1 MHMRT
6 SIPQG
11 RQRLAALMR
20 ETGDV
25 ITIDDAVRVFD
36 EDRETAA
43 KLLSRWT
50 QQGWLRRVGPG
61 AYVGASLE
69 TLENEHVLEDLWV
82 LVPALFEPGYVG
94 GRTAAQHWDLTE
106 QIFNDVYVMTT
117 RPVREKLQ
125 RLHGANFT
133 LKHIDP
139 ERLFGTVPVWRSQ
152 TKVQLSDVHRT
163 MVDMLDDPT
172 CGSGIRQVAD
182 CLEVYLRRPDRNDHQ
197 LLAYADRLGN
207 GAVFKRLGFLV
218 EGNPTATALANGCRQ
233 RLTKG
238 NAKLD
243 PSLQCNRLVTRWRL
257 WVPKYWKMNGRE

>member
-1 MHMRT
+1 MRT

-139 ERLFGTVPVWRSQ
+139 AWDGPVGRQARDYGTGPIPDKATIRHAVERARGWS
-152 TKVQLSDVHRT
+152 H
-163 MVDMLDDPT
+163 
-172 CGSGIRQVAD
+172 G
-182 CLEVYLRRPDRNDHQ
+182 RR
-197 LLAYADRLGN
+197 A
-207 GAVFKRLGFLV
+207 
-218 EGNPTATALANGCRQ
+218 
-233 RLTKG
+233 
-238 NAKLD
+238 
-243 PSLQCNRLVTRWRL
+243 
-257 WVPKYWKMNGRE
+257 